1 MILILIILIAV
12 IILILG
18 IIAAFTFKR
27 QQEEINKTGK
37 FPEGHFVGQWMGIGI
52 ALGAGIGV
60 PIGLAIG
67 NPGFFGMGLPIGL
80 AIGSAI
86 GAAKEKK
93 AKEEGRIRP
102 LTEQERMRKK
112 KAVYL
117 GLGVLISGII
127 VGLAVFMLR

>member
-1 MILILIILIAV
+1 MSV
-12 IILILG
+12 
-18 IIAAFTFKR
+18 KY
-27 QQEEINKTGK
+27 
-37 FPEGHFVGQWMGIGI
+37 PEGHFVGQWMGIGI

-67 NPGFFGMGLPIGL
+67 NPGFFGIGLPIGL

-102 LTEQERMRKK
+102 LTEQEKKRKK
-112 KAVYL
+112 NAIFVGI
-117 GLGVLISGII
+117 GLLISGII
-127 VGLAVFMLR
+127 VGLALFMLS